1 MFKTSDIVIAA
12 YLRIEG
18 VELTT
23 IEKVHN
29 KGTFVF
35 KDVPEELITKFDLG
49 QATVEPMTFH
59 NMIKHLTTSVR
70 RICG

>member
-1 MFKTSDIVIAA
+1 MFKTSDIVLAS
-12 YLRIEG
+12 YLRMEG
-18 VELTT
+18 VELHT
-23 IEKVHN
+23 IEKNHN

-35 KDVPEELITKFDLG
+35 KDVDQDLISKFDLG
-49 QATVEPMTFH
+49 QASVEPMAFH